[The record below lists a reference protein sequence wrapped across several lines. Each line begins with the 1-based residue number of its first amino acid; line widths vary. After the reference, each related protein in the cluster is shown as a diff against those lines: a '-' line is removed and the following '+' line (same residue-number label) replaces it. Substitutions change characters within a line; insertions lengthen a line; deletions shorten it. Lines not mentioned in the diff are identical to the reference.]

1 VAAALAVSASEDDS
15 YVPRQDNMSNAYC
28 SIAMAATSV
37 AIEHDGRCPIL
48 YSDSGASET
57 IINDKRLGRNFRRLN
72 TPRRFAG
79 AVSHDGTQTIMTAH
93 FECEVLS
100 FGLGLFSEE
109 ATVNLISEGA
119 LQRRGWTIK
128 TIGREER
135 HITDPHGRVF
145 RLRRNGNNMYPF
157 VVDPTQLANSTA
169 DSEEDYD
176 PPAAALA
183 LVNGTFM
190 SRKELAACDEIE
202 ALHLRFNHVN
212 DADLATLLDHSG
224 LKGAE
229 HLSGATVRANRLAR
243 GACPGCQPGKFVE
256 RPRPPSKSAAP
267 SALTGRAHAD
277 LIPLG
282 HLINEVKGGQRLPSG
297 LGYLFF
303 AKDAHTGFG
312 TVYWQ
317 PTKSTADCVTSLR
330 QLHLH
335 YKRNTHILREVATD
349 ADRPLMRAAD
359 LAESTLPGLRIR
371 HSAPEDYE
379 VDAERMWRTIV
390 GDATCTLA
398 QLPYTLPLQYYKYLF
413 QYVVDCR
420 NNIPNNHTTPLTP
433 AIIFAGQRASAR
445 GLPFGT
451 TAMVRVGKDKRAA
464 FGLLAAKA
472 ELGVYLGGL
481 MRQDAGRWLLANGSV
496 VARSDRAIRLRD
508 VSTPFGWKAKDSIA
522 PTRLL
527 DSALKAPGYV
537 YIPGAP
543 NETTLP
549 TTAPSDLNDEFVDNM
564 APAEPHDSVKQP
576 NTHPPAQTVPQRV
589 DPAPRMAETMQM
601 DRQPQAIP
609 APAVHPSEGED
620 HVNPSEGITP
630 TVVPPAI
637 PAPAVHPSEGEDH
650 VSPSEGITPTVVPS
664 EGATPPSPDPPVP
677 RHLAPDNVE
686 PQPERRYPSRYTG
699 PSVLDR
705 KQQEELLADA
715 ARQQRAPFVSRKP
728 TRPPQ
733 FNPHASLFL
742 AQKTAQQVGS
752 IFRATQL
759 SRKKAMTTRYA
770 HTVAAAVQREFSKM
784 EKLQAGPL
792 MNKGFKVPEGIA
804 ILPSFGFVT
813 FKTDALGRYAK
824 TNYRL
829 VPNGKRQNPAS
840 IGETYS
846 ATIRLDSKLMAA
858 SAFAAAHKAMKLL
871 VFDITGAFLQ
881 CPWTGGELYIRLP
894 ADIPQEVSY
903 MGQTNLAGRVVKVT
917 KAWYGL
923 KESNRIFSEDLKT
936 TLASIDYAPTI
947 MDSQVYLPTSR
958 RHGDSA
964 ILMHVDDGAFC
975 YTHDKQAERLLNK
988 LRSRYGHDLSV
999 TYGTIDT
1006 PLNHAGHVFVLRE
1019 DHLEVNQLPH
1029 IQNCVEE
1036 ILGTNHSSIR
1046 SRLTPSSMDLFTV
1059 DKTATPIDIERY
1071 RKRVGM
1077 LLYLQTCFDITKE
1090 INYLAAHVTAPT
1102 SDHEAKMFKVAQYLK
1117 GRITSGI
1124 TLKFPLGCTI
1134 RLTAWADASFRVHPG
1149 ARSQY
1154 GAMVAINPNA
1164 APFWVSCGKLPGVPV
1179 SAYEAEY
1186 VAAFKACQ
1194 RTEYFRQ
1201 FLRVLA
1207 PILRSPELGPVL
1219 FRDDNQAVIKL
1230 TAAPDIP
1237 KRSRHIDVKYH
1248 FVRHLAKARHIELM
1262 YLKTDLM
1269 TADIFTKPLGPTRFR
1284 FLRDRLLGITT
1295 MGGDKLE

>member
-1 VAAALAVSASEDDS
+1 
-15 YVPRQDNMSNAYC
+15 M
-28 SIAMAATSV
+28 
-37 AIEHDGRCPIL
+37 
-48 YSDSGASET
+48 
-57 IINDKRLGRNFRRLN
+57 
-72 TPRRFAG
+72 
-79 AVSHDGTQTIMTAH
+79 
-93 FECEVLS
+93 
-100 FGLGLFSEE
+100 
-109 ATVNLISEGA
+109 
-119 LQRRGWTIK
+119 
-128 TIGREER
+128 
-135 HITDPHGRVF
+135 
-145 RLRRNGNNMYPF
+145 
-157 VVDPTQLANSTA
+157 
-169 DSEEDYD
+169 
-176 PPAAALA
+176 
-183 LVNGTFM
+183 
-190 SRKELAACDEIE
+190 
-202 ALHLRFNHVN
+202 
-212 DADLATLLDHSG
+212 
-224 LKGAE
+224 
-229 HLSGATVRANRLAR
+229 
-243 GACPGCQPGKFVE
+243 
-256 RPRPPSKSAAP
+256 
-267 SALTGRAHAD
+267 
-277 LIPLG
+277 
-282 HLINEVKGGQRLPSG
+282 
-297 LGYLFF
+297 
-303 AKDAHTGFG
+303 
-312 TVYWQ
+312 
-317 PTKSTADCVTSLR
+317 
-330 QLHLH
+330 
-335 YKRNTHILREVATD
+335 
-349 ADRPLMRAAD
+349 
-359 LAESTLPGLRIR
+359 
-371 HSAPEDYE
+371 
-379 VDAERMWRTIV
+379 
-390 GDATCTLA
+390 
-398 QLPYTLPLQYYKYLF
+398 
-413 QYVVDCR
+413 
-420 NNIPNNHTTPLTP
+420 
-433 AIIFAGQRASAR
+433 
-445 GLPFGT
+445 
-451 TAMVRVGKDKRAA
+451 
-464 FGLLAAKA
+464 
-472 ELGVYLGGL
+472 
-481 MRQDAGRWLLANGSV
+481 
-496 VARSDRAIRLRD
+496 RD
-508 VSTPFGWKAKDSIA
+508 VSTPFGWKAKDSIV

-549 TTAPSDLNDEFVDNM
+549 TTAPSDLDDEFVDDM
-564 APAEPHDSVKQP
+564 APAEPQPVHGPVKRP
-576 NTHPPAQTVPQRV
+576 NTPPPAQTVPQRV
-589 DPAPRMAETMQM
+589 DPAPRMAETMQL
-601 DRQPQAIP
+601 DKQTPPVPAQPDAHRRAPDHPAPQRVETVRPDLPTPQAVP
-609 APAVHPSEGED
+609 APAVYPSEGE
-620 HVNPSEGITP
+620 G
-630 TVVPPAI
+630 
-637 PAPAVHPSEGEDH
+637 H
-650 VSPSEGITPTVVPS
+650 VSPPEGITPTVVPS
-664 EGATPPSPDPPVP
+664 EGVTPTPPDPPVP
-677 RHLAPDNVE
+677 RHLAPDNME
-686 PQPERRYPSRYTG
+686 PQPERRYPSRYKG

-715 ARQQRAPFVSRKP
+715 AHQQRAPFVSRKP

-792 MNKGFKVPEGIA
+792 MDKGFKVPEGKA
-804 ILPSFGFVT
+804 VLPSFGFVT

-824 TNYRL
+824 TTYRL

-858 SAFAAAHKAMKLL
+858 SAFAAAHKNMKLL

-881 CPWTGGELYIRLP
+881 CPWTGDELYIRLP

-975 YTHDKQAERLLNK
+975 YTHDEQAERLLNK
-988 LRSRYGHDLSV
+988 LRNRYGQDLSV

-1046 SRLTPSSMDLFTV
+1046 SRLTPSSMDLFAV
-1059 DKTATPIDIERY
+1059 DKTATPINIERY

-1090 INYLAAHVTAPT
+1090 INYLAAHVAAPT

-1117 GRITSGI
+1117 GRIASGI
-1124 TLKFPLGCTI
+1124 TLTFPLGCTI

-1186 VAAFKACQ
+1186 VAAFKTCQ

-1248 FVRHLAKARHIELM
+1248 FVRHLAKARHIELL